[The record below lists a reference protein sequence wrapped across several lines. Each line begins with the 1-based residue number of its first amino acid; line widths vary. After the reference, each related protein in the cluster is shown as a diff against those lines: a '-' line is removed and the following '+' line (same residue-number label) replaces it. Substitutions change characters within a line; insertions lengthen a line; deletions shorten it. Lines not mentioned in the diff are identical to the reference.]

1 MKESKIN
8 PQAVYGEPF
17 FSAVDRVGLRRLEAK
32 APEWA
37 SFGNVKILLWG
48 HVGEDDSVLAEEDVQ
63 RFKSQC
69 RETKNSKYLLFRQF
83 SQSLTGMAFR

>member
-1 MKESKIN
+1 MSE
-8 PQAVYGEPF
+8 F
-17 FSAVDRVGLRRLEAK
+17 
-32 APEWA
+32 

-69 RETKNSKYLLFRQF
+69 RETKNNKYLLLRQF